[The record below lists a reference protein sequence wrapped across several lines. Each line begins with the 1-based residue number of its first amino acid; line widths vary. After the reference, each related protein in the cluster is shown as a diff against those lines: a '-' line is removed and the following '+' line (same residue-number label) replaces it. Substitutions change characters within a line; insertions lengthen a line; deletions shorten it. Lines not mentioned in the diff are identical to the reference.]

1 MPLDAFLTILGMALV
16 TFAIRAGG
24 FLVAGRLPETGF
36 VAAWLRHIPGAVL
49 IALIAPAIANG
60 GPPEWLA
67 AAVAVLAYVL
77 SRNVFITILMG
88 VVAVVVARHL
98 LGA

>member
-1 MPLDAFLTILGMALV
+1 MPLDSALAILGMALI

-24 FLVAGRLPETGF
+24 FLIAGRLPETGF
-36 VAAWLRHIPGAVL
+36 VAAWLRHIPAAVL
-49 IALIAPAIANG
+49 IALIAPAVANG

-77 SRNVFITILMG
+77 SRNVFATILMG
-88 VVAVVVARHL
+88 VLAVFVARQL